1 MPIIL
6 GKFSHDELESLEKE
20 FKDHEKRIE
29 EYREMADKVVEHN
42 AISDNDIRSLDRLS
56 DIEMKKLKMNMK
68 LKHHN
73 LSSHFLGLQSKVI
86 KSLH

>member
-1 MPIIL
+1 
-6 GKFSHDELESLEKE
+6 
-20 FKDHEKRIE
+20 
-29 EYREMADKVVEHN
+29 MADKVMEHN

-68 LKHHN
+68 MKHHN

-86 KSLH
+86 KSLL